1 MQNHS
6 EALDMHLGIAIL
18 RVSGGLDY
26 SKMIEDDDLPVIVDE
41 KLAGSNDDAEKA
53 DGNQG

>member
-1 MQNHS
+1 
-6 EALDMHLGIAIL
+6 MHLGIAIL